1 MSTLQFISMSVR
13 SFTDPPTVA
22 RQPIVRYA
30 YTMSCN
36 ISHSLR
42 SQFLSNYNSTLTQL
56 VNNFLVSKL
65 LSTYTFPYTIAYP
78 CTTPIHTT
86 SGLVHYKGKCGS
98 GKSRAGPSR
107 GGILPPA
114 Q

>member
-86 SGLVHYKGKCGS
+86 SGLVHY
-98 GKSRAGPSR
+98 
-107 GGILPPA
+107 I
-114 Q
+114 